1 MLGDF
6 LATCAYVCIL
16 FSQKGVSLS
25 RILFTR
31 VYGCVGVGQPSS
43 SVVMG
48 IEVVR
53 EEDISFPDHISGP
66 PRGWRSAVRRVAMLR
81 AMTDGQSGLPPRWE
95 WKASSNGQCWN
106 LVAACASEARAVA
119 PRAPWS
125 LSMFVQEFVAAAQ

>member
-6 LATCAYVCIL
+6 LETCAHVCNL
-16 FSQKGVSLS
+16 FSQNGVSLS

-48 IEVVR
+48 IEEVR

-81 AMTDGQSGLPPRWE
+81 AMTDGHSGLPPRWE

-106 LVAACASEARAVA
+106 LLAACASEARL
-119 PRAPWS
+119 W
-125 LSMFVQEFVAAAQ
+125 FVGC